1 MTVHVKQAVLT
12 FVKLSIN
19 VFFIV
24 IGKRLLSSSNKSD
37 IVLNTSKMRSDANN
51 DDILMSSKS
60 NTIVMI
66 I

>member
-37 IVLNTSKMRSDANN
+37 IVLNTSKMQSDAND
-51 DDILMSSKS
+51 DDIQTSSKS
-60 NTIVMI
+60 STIVMI